1 MDSGELKQVAVE
13 FTRKFGAAALLTSVY
28 DSDSFE
34 FVMFHAGKQVD
45 AAVSDSEGHTGGLRM
60 LKGKRRAQAWY
71 STFIGRDLPRAG
83 AASKTGK
90 LLAGWEERLKTPPRS
105 TTPFAEDELAAWCT
119 LAGLAPENAI
129 QNFAQ
134 AVALDGRPGVT
145 TLAFERASIKT
156 KAAAVEP
163 TRAIFAYYRSDDD
176 CPYHTS
182 TRRPGR
188 WALAFPAKCN
198 GPLSATGE
206 SRACA
211 CASMSKGRR
220 RCTCVAYQFGRCRS
234 ITGRSLR

>member
-1 MDSGELKQVAVE
+1 
-13 FTRKFGAAALLTSVY
+13 
-28 DSDSFE
+28 
-34 FVMFHAGKQVD
+34 
-45 AAVSDSEGHTGGLRM
+45 M

-163 TRAIFAYYRSDDD
+163 TRAISPTTAPTTIVPTTNSAQGR
-176 CPYHTS
+176 
-182 TRRPGR
+182 GR
-188 WALAFPAKCN
+188 WRWRFRRNAMGDCLRQEN
-198 GPLSATGE
+198 L
-206 SRACA
+206 RACA